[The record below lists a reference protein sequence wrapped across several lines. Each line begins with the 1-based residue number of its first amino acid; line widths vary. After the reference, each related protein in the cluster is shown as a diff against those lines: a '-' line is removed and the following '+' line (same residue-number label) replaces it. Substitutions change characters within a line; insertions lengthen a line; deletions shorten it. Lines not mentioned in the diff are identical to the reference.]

1 MYTTR
6 KRVYV
11 PFTLLKCIVHQYA
24 FMFDTNH
31 CCSSWNLN
39 NRTIIFIS
47 YRRLVIRKK
56 YCYTQF
62 KVNMYWWLYFSEWI

>member
-11 PFTLLKCIVHQYA
+11 PITLLKCIVHHYA

-31 CCSSWNLN
+31 CCSARNLNLN

-47 YRRLVIRKK
+47 NRRLVIRKK

-62 KVNMYWWLYFSEWI
+62 KVNMY